1 MVFPLDLKRAHHKIQ
16 EPVNFEAS
24 WVRFIALI
32 LRCSRKEWRPFWN
45 FLLSPLPC
53 RRHNGKETHSETSAA
68 LVPCWLPVYPKDLV
82 CFQCTSTE
90 EKILKSGPS
99 NECRFSCFPRLFEV
113 TPALVNKD
121 VINDFWQRHR
131 LKEPRLQEK
140 QNQFSGI
147 LFKVRLRNT
156 QIHFKAF
163 IRHTDS
169 PFASSPPPLQTHCHS
184 EPG

>member
-1 MVFPLDLKRAHHKIQ
+1 MILLDAVGKNEDL
-16 EPVNFEAS
+16 FGT
-24 WVRFIALI
+24 F
-32 LRCSRKEWRPFWN
+32 C
-45 FLLSPLPC
+45 FLLFHAGD
-53 RRHNGKETHSETSAA
+53 RRVRKHTPETSLA
-68 LVPCWLPVYPKDLV
+68 LVLCRLPVYPKDLV
-82 CFQCTSTE
+82 HFQCTSTA
-90 EKILKSGPS
+90 EKIFKSRPS

-121 VINDFWQRHR
+121 VINDFWQRHC

-140 QNQFSGI
+140 QNQFSSI

-163 IRHTDS
+163 IKHTDS

-184 EPG
+184 